1 MANFSPVDRDE
12 IQETQSCKMV
22 KRKLDLFAAAIA
34 LWTLVALL
42 IKLIRILLKWKCIQ
56 HRKLCHFGCYVG
68 KAKLFRLKSFVSV
81 TRAGVFIWENFHPGY
96 RDPRSRYLGQPG
108 FSYTETH
115 RNFYEGKSDEA
126 KSRKL
131 SQPG

>member
-1 MANFSPVDRDE
+1 
-12 IQETQSCKMV
+12 MV
-22 KRKLDLFAAAIA
+22 KRKLDLFAAVRA

-56 HRKLCHFGCYVG
+56 HRKLCHFGCYVR
-68 KAKLFRLKSFVSV
+68 KAKLFRLKRFVSV
-81 TRAGVFIWENFHPGY
+81 TRAGVFIWENFHP
-96 RDPRSRYLGQPG
+96 GQPG